1 MKKGPV
7 GPSPAQNIRTVII
20 DSAADQNTNNNEN
33 NTENLIISSS
43 ENLNSENQTDNIFKN
58 VRKNL
63 VNENVSNT
71 DQLPLSAKNNN
82 NRSGDIIN
90 NDNTIEIDIKPL
102 LKLIDNIS
110 FMQTPE
116 SPLILMPNYDKN
128 DNFLEIRFVNSLQY
142 ISVDFYVI
150 EYAVDGNQ
158 DDFFKEETKD
168 NFVRISTLKRHKIG
182 FRVQAVNSMG
192 YSDFSQINYWHRPPQ
207 PIKFTFDLMSANA
220 KLYIDIDNNCVF
232 FPDQSVMASTQGS
245 NHNVI
250 VNNNKDQSSNSVAT
264 NNNPTK
270 WREHIHF

>member
-1 MKKGPV
+1 M
-7 GPSPAQNIRTVII
+7 IRTASAQLQNKQTDLTAKMRNNRDLKIQRLKTVISEKREKLRQLSAVENFAKKNYCPTTQNAMTATKLASVVSPNLSAKADNI
-20 DSAADQNTNNNEN
+20 DSAADQNPNNNENEN

-63 VNENVSNT
+63 VNENISNT

-82 NRSGDIIN
+82 NNSNKPGDIIN

-110 FMQTPE
+110 FMQRPE

-150 EYAVDGNQ
+150 EYAIDGNQ

-168 NFVRISTLKRHKIG
+168 NFVRILSPDVIG
-182 FRVQAVNSMG
+182 DRRSGDCMLV
-192 YSDFSQINYWHRPPQ
+192 
-207 PIKFTFDLMSANA
+207 DL
-220 KLYIDIDNNCVF
+220 
-232 FPDQSVMASTQGS
+232 G
-245 NHNVI
+245 
-250 VNNNKDQSSNSVAT
+250 
-264 NNNPTK
+264 
-270 WREHIHF
+270 